1 VAASIALLFL
11 VAVAVAPRR
20 FLHKASGRVMPGE
33 CCDAPVAVPR
43 LCRRR
48 RCDVAALAHTSL
60 RRRCESM
67 RRTQRGVAVTS
78 LAAELR
84 TVPCGHAVC
93 ASCCCAGACRGI
105 AVSAPPAVG
114 AKRQR
119 ALPHTTNSLIPASQP
134 LRVK

>member
-1 VAASIALLFL
+1 MTLSLPLLLLATLALVAASIALLFL

-78 LAAELR
+78 LAAE
-84 TVPCGHAVC
+84 
-93 ASCCCAGACRGI
+93 
-105 AVSAPPAVG
+105 
-114 AKRQR
+114 
-119 ALPHTTNSLIPASQP
+119 
-134 LRVK
+134 